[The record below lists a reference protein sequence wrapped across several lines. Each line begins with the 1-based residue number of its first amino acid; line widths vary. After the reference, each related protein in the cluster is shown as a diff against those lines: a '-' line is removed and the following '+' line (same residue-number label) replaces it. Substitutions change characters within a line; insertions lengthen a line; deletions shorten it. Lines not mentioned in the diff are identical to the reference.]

1 MFKLSSQVELY
12 EDNARNVYT
21 FYYFYDYM
29 LTIFTLKFEKT
40 LYKETL

>member
-1 MFKLSSQVELY
+1 MKIMLVTFFM
-12 EDNARNVYT
+12 